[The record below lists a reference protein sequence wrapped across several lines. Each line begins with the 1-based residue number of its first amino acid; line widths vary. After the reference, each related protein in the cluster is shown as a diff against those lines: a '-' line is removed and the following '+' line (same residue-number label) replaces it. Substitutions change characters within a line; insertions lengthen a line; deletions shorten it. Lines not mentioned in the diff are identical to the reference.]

1 LIYSI
6 NINQPGQLFRLIF
19 LNTYFATKFLFSF
32 WPVSNSEISELPSG
46 SVTVHFEYRTGLVEG
61 ASVTIKLNGWG
72 SNLFGTPM
80 TTNSN
85 GIITFDNGGSYF
97 PNGSYEVKAT
107 KFGFGDGVT
116 TLNIVNG
123 VPVYPIVSVNIGTH

>member
-1 LIYSI
+1 MKT
-6 NINQPGQLFRLIF
+6 RIF

-32 WPVSNSEISELPSG
+32 WPVSNSEISDLPSG
-46 SVTVHFEYRTGLVEG
+46 SVTVHFEFGTGLVEG

-72 SNLFGTPM
+72 SNLFGTPK

-85 GIITFDNGGSYF
+85 GIITFNNGGSYF
-97 PNGSYEVKAT
+97 PNGNYEIIGK

-116 TLNIVNG
+116 TLNIVYG
-123 VPVYPIVSVNIGTH
+123 VTVYPIVCVNIGTH

>member
-1 LIYSI
+1 
-6 NINQPGQLFRLIF
+6 
-19 LNTYFATKFLFSF
+19 
-32 WPVSNSEISELPSG
+32 VSWCLSG
-46 SVTVHFEYRTGLVEG
+46 KNRCFETV
-61 ASVTIKLNGWG
+61 
-72 SNLFGTPM
+72 
-80 TTNSN
+80 SN